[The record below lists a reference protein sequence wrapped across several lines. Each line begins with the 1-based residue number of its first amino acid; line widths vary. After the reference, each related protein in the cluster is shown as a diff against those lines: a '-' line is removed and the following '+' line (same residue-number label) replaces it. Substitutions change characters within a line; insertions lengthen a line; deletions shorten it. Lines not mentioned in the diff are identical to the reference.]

1 MHGKNYLTSKK
12 REELSSIFDRLKKE
26 LDEKKSSL
34 KKIYEKY
41 IPETSNFQKKTFD
54 ESLTNS
60 IQLYFSFYFFGP
72 LFSIFNL
79 IGIYQSIGIMKTIF
93 EEIKQQSWILL
104 KNKILNSKTKEKKE
118 KSFYDNYI
126 NQNFNQILDINL
138 MMITSFIG
146 IILMQ
151 YKGYKF
157 KLFLLFFSIHFLFFY
172 FLYLTFLIYKDFYK
186 LFF

>member
-1 MHGKNYLTSKK
+1 MHGKNYLISKK

-26 LDEKKSSL
+26 LDEKKCSL

-41 IPETSNFQKKTFD
+41 IPETRNFQKKTID

-157 KLFLLFFSIHFLFFY
+157 STFFVVFFNSLSIFLLSIFDFLK
-172 FLYLTFLIYKDFYK
+172 YKDFYK